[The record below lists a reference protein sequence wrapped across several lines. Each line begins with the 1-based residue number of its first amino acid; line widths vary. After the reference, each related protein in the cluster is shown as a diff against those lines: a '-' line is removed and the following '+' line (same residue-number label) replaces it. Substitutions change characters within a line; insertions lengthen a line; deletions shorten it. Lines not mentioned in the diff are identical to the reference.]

1 MRVAVI
7 GADLTGVL
15 VALNLAERGCDVTL
29 FERSSELIGGASYG
43 NEGKIHLGYVYAMDS
58 SLRTAHTMLRGAEA
72 FRCEVGRWTGMAL
85 FERHSSKPFI
95 YAAPLDS
102 MKDPA
107 SIQAY
112 FDAVSDLG
120 ESYSVAPGGRRPL
133 HTSRLSQSELSN
145 LFDAS
150 KVSAAW
156 QTEEGAI
163 DPLAIRLALIEALS
177 GLSRIEIRLGCEV
190 QKVEDTKRGWAVAFS
205 LNAADESELFDIVI
219 NSAWEQRLA
228 IDATVG
234 ISQSRPVVHRY
245 KCGLRTGNPGAIAN
259 LPSVTFLVGE
269 YGDAVAYAEGAYIN
283 WYPAGMIAQVVNAA
297 PACADIA
304 QAKGSH
310 GRLVQD
316 SLSGIL
322 GLMPAFRGIL
332 EGCSSDWDVVGGW
345 ITAWGDSGIQDR
357 RSHLH
362 QRHEIGVH
370 SHFGGRYLSVD
381 SGKYTTAPL
390 FAREAVSVLGL

>member
-7 GADLTGVL
+7 GAGLTGVL

-29 FERSSELIGGASYG
+29 FGRSSELISGASYG

-58 SLRTAHTMLRGAEA
+58 SLCTAHTMLRGTEA
-72 FRCEVGRWTGMAL
+72 FRREVGRWTSMAL
-85 FERHSSKPFI
+85 FERHISKPFI

-102 MKDPA
+102 MKDPE
-107 SIQAY
+107 SIQDY

-120 ESYSVAPGGRRPL
+120 KSYSVAPGGRRPL
-133 HTSRLSQSELSN
+133 HTSRLSQAELSN

-156 QTEEGAI
+156 QMEEVAI
-163 DPLAIRLALIEALS
+163 DPLAIRLALIAALS
-177 GLSRIEIRLGCEV
+177 GLSRIEVRLGCEV
-190 QKVEDTKRGWAVAFS
+190 QKLEDTKRGWAVAFS
-205 LNAADESELFDIVI
+205 MNAAEESELFDIII

-228 IDATVG
+228 IVATAG
-234 ISQSRPVVHRY
+234 ISQGRPVVHRC
-245 KCGLRTGNPGAIAN
+245 KCGLRTGNLGVVAN

-269 YGDAVAYAEGAYIN
+269 YGDTVAYAEGAYIN
-283 WYPAGMIAQVVNAA
+283 WYPAGMIAQVVNSA
-297 PACADIA
+297 PACVDIA
-304 QAKGSH
+304 QAKGNH
-310 GRLVQD
+310 EGLVHD

-322 GLMPAFRGIL
+322 GLMPAFRELL

-362 QRHEIGVH
+362 KRHEIGVH
-370 SHFGGRYLSVD
+370 SYFGG
-381 SGKYTTAPL
+381 
-390 FAREAVSVLGL
+390 

>member
-7 GADLTGVL
+7 GAGLTGVL
-15 VALNLAERGCDVTL
+15 VALNLAERGFNVTL
-29 FERSSELIGGASYG
+29 FERSGELITGASYG

-58 SLRTAHTMLRGAEA
+58 SLCTAHAMLRGAEA
-72 FRCEVGRWTGMAL
+72 FWREVGRWTGMAL
-85 FERHSSKPFI
+85 FERHISKPFI
-95 YAAPLDS
+95 YAAPFDS
-102 MKDPA
+102 MMNPEC
-107 SIQAY
+107 IQGY

-120 ESYSVAPGGRRPL
+120 KSYSVVPAGRRSL
-133 HTSRLSQSELSN
+133 HTSRLSQAELSN

-156 QTEEGAI
+156 QTEEVSI
-163 DPLAIRLALIEALS
+163 DPVAVRAGLIKAFS
-177 GLSRIEIRLGCEV
+177 GLSRVEIRVKCEV
-190 QKVEDTKRGWAVAFS
+190 QKVEDTKRGWAISFS
-205 LNAADESELFDIVI
+205 TNAAAESELFDIVI

-234 ISQSRPVVHRY
+234 IGKSRPVVHRY
-245 KCGLRTGNPGAIAN
+245 KCGFRTGNPGVVAN

-283 WYPAGMIAQVVNAA
+283 WYPVGMIAQVVNVA
-297 PACADIA
+297 PSSVDIG
-304 QAKGSH
+304 QAKDELE
-310 GRLVQD
+310 RLVRD

-322 GLMPAFRGIL
+322 GLMPAFRELL
-332 EGCSSDWDVVGGW
+332 EGCSPDWDVVGGW

-362 QRHEIGVH
+362 KRHEIGVH
-370 SHFGGRYLSVD
+370 SYFGGRYLSID

-390 FAREAVSVLGL
+390 FAREAVTILGL